1 MKIFT
6 TTILSLFV
14 AITMVNAQVVFVNSP
29 EELVG
34 GYEFGTAA
42 NFGTPLTDTLVTAD
56 AAFIDDG
63 TGETATQGCSP
74 AVNGMELEG
83 KIALVDRGGCT
94 FVSKALNAQNAG
106 ALGIIIFNNQPG
118 AGVIALGGDDLSI
131 TIPVAMLSYEDG
143 QAIRSALE
151 SGAVNITMGNLVL
164 PNDIGATPAN
174 VMTAP
179 YGIVP
184 LEQVTPENFTVVPG
198 ASIVNNGSNNAAN
211 FNISAT
217 VEYTELD
224 GSNPATVYTESTT
237 LEETVEPDS
246 TSSLAVLPGF
256 VPENGIGRYTVTYS
270 VESDS
275 VDQLDF
281 DNTFSS
287 TFTISDSLYS
297 KAQWDPETGLPN
309 STGTF
314 YALEGGGVYELL
326 APFAFPSGAG
336 LIRIDT
342 ILYEVLSATGTT
354 LAEASF
360 EGYVYEWVDADE
372 DSLITNTEVEIVGI
386 ATFAFPEDYAEQTGV
401 LRLPVANFET
411 FAEPGP
417 IVNPEASA
425 YMVGVRHTGEGSV
438 FMAFDE
444 SISYTQYVDYKVAN
458 GTYNIADEPYFV
470 ESDFDPETNTPDF
483 ANLGLFA
490 GLARDAGVAIAI
502 KTSPL
507 PTSTEDV
514 VGAETFEMD
523 IFPNPT
529 AEKLTTNLTF
539 KQSTSFVEYNITA
552 ANGQVLLREL
562 DNSVGQREQAEFNV
576 EALPAGQYFLM
587 IRTEQGIQT
596 MPFVK
601 K

>member
-29 EELVG
+29 EELLG

-63 TGETATQGCSP
+63 TGETATQGCMA
-74 AVNGMELEG
+74 AVNGAELEG

-151 SGAVNITMGNLVL
+151 NGTVNITMGNLVL
-164 PNDIGATPAN
+164 PNDIGASAAN

-184 LEQVTPENFTVVPG
+184 LEQVTADNFTVVPG
-198 ASIVNNGSNNAAN
+198 AGITNNGLNDAAN

-297 KAQWDPETGLPN
+297 KAQWNPTTGLPAR
-309 STGTF
+309 TGTF
-314 YALEGGGVYELL
+314 YSTAAGGVYEMI
-326 APFAFPSGAG
+326 APFAFPSGG
-336 LIRIDT
+336 GSVRIDT
-342 ILYEVLSATGTT
+342 IIYEVLSATGTT

-372 DSLITNTEVEIVGI
+372 DSLITNAEVEVVGI
-386 ATFAFPEDYAEQTGV
+386 ATFAFPEDYEEQVGI
-401 LRLPVANFET
+401 LRLPVANFLT

-425 YMVGVRHTGEGSV
+425 YMVGVRHTGAGSV

-444 SISYTQYVDYKVAN
+444 NISYTQYVDYKLAN
-458 GTYNIADEPYFV
+458 GTYHISDEPYFV
-470 ESDFDPETNTPDF
+470 ESDFDPETNSPDF
-483 ANLGLFA
+483 EGLGQFA
-490 GLARDAGVAIAI
+490 DVSGGVAIAI
-502 KTSPL
+502 KTAPIA
-507 PTSTEDV
+507 TSTEDV